1 MRTPRAILGTM
12 TFGGT
17 TTAKDATTMVLD
29 FCNVNKWKE
38 LVKDD
43 PMLDSAIMYQNGK
56 TEVVLGEIIM
66 KNNEENNKDN
76 NTMLLPTTLSLS
88 SKANSFTKDRTLSP
102 AGVRKQLETSLKSFG
117 RESIDI
123 YYLHAPDSNNNIE
136 PTLEEIQK
144 LYNEK
149 KFQKFGLSNFSAW
162 ETVYIHG
169 YMTSRNY
176 IVPTVY
182 QGMYNAITRQVETEL
197 FPALRKLDMHFYA
210 YNPLGGGMLSGKY
223 SPSDNDKEAA
233 KKNAEK
239 GDRFSGNS
247 MWAKRYRERF
257 QQKEQ
262 FDALEIVREKL
273 LLPSSSISDDDN
285 DVSSSNTCS
294 SMAEASLRWIRHH
307 SQLKEEDGIIIGASK
322 ISHYNSNMKSLS
334 AGPLS
339 DDLVEA
345 FDNAAK
351 LCQDVCPN
359 YSRGYS
365 GSSVK

>member
-1 MRTPRAILGTM
+1 MMRTPRVILGTM
-12 TFGGT
+12 TFGGAT
-17 TTAKDATTMVLD
+17 TTKDATTMVLD
-29 FCNVNKWKE
+29 FCQVNKWKE
-38 LVKDD
+38 LVKDN

-56 TEVVLGEIIM
+56 TEVVLGEIMM
-66 KNNEENNKDN
+66 KDRHNDMNL
-76 NTMLLPTTLSLS
+76 LLPTTLSLS
-88 SKANSFTKDRTLSP
+88 SKANSFTKDKNLSP
-102 AGVRKQLETSLKSFG
+102 SGVRKQLESSLKSFG
-117 RESIDI
+117 RDSIDI
-123 YYLHAPDSNNNIE
+123 YYLHAPDSNNSIE

-149 KFQKFGLSNFSAW
+149 KFNKFGLSNFSAW

-169 YMTSRNY
+169 YMSTRNY
-176 IVPTVY
+176 ILPTVY

-197 FPALRKLDMHFYA
+197 FPALRKLGMNFYA

-223 SPSDNDKEAA
+223 SPSINDKEAA
-233 KKNAEK
+233 KKNSKK

-247 MWAKRYRERF
+247 LWAKRYRERF

-273 LLPSSSISDDDN
+273 QQSISDDDN
-285 DVSSSNTCS
+285 HGNDVSSNNTCS
-294 SMAEASLRWIRHH
+294 SMAEASLRWLRHH
-307 SQLKEEDGIIIGASK
+307 SQLKEDDGIIIGASK

-334 AGPLS
+334 AGHLS
-339 DDLVEA
+339 NDLVEA

-351 LCQDVCPN
+351 LCQDVCPD

-365 GSSVK
+365 GSSVR

>member
-1 MRTPRAILGTM
+1 MRTPRVILGTM

-17 TTAKDATTMVLD
+17 TITKDATTMVLD
-29 FCNVNKWKE
+29 FCNVNRWKE

-56 TEVVLGEIIM
+56 TEVVLGEIMM
-66 KNNEENNKDN
+66 KNKNSKDN
-76 NTMLLPTTLSLS
+76 NMLLPTTLSLS
-88 SKANSFTKDRTLSP
+88 SKANSFTKDSTLSP
-102 AGVRKQLETSLKSFG
+102 AGVRKQLESSLKSFG

-123 YYLHAPDSNNNIE
+123 YYLHAPDSNSNIE

-149 KFQKFGLSNFSAW
+149 KFNKFGLSNFSAW

-176 IVPTVY
+176 IIPTVY

-223 SPSDNDKEAA
+223 SPSENDKEAA
-233 KKNAEK
+233 KKNSGK

-247 MWAKRYRERF
+247 IWAKRYRERF

-273 LLPSSSISDDDN
+273 LISISDDDN
-285 DVSSSNTCS
+285 DDKDVSSTTCS

-307 SQLKEEDGIIIGASK
+307 SQLKEDDGIIIGASK

-339 DDLVEA
+339 DDLVGA